1 MFIMTWFF
9 IALSAPILY
18 AICNHIDKYL
28 LEKYFKG
35 GEAGALVLF
44 SALFSIFALP
54 IIYWMD
60 PAVFSLD
67 LKTIVVLLLNGMI
80 TVVCIVLYLK
90 ALEDD
95 EASTVVPFTQM
106 IPIFGF
112 IMGYFILGEVLSGRQ
127 VFACLLVVI
136 GIVVLSLNLVGEKIK
151 IKRKIIVLMLTWS
164 LLFAI
169 SDIVFKFVTVDE
181 GNFWTSLFW
190 EFLGRVILGI
200 ILFACIKSYRRD
212 FLWVIRS
219 NSFAV
224 ISVNSLNETI
234 FIVADSI
241 ASFALLLAPVTL
253 VMTVNSVQPVFVLIF
268 GIILTLFFPKI
279 FKELLSRKH
288 LMQKFA
294 AIFLIVTGT
303 CMLALTGAL

>member
-1 MFIMTWFF
+1 MNWFY
-9 IALSAPILY
+9 IALIAPVLY
-18 AICNHIDKYL
+18 AICNHIDKNL

-44 SALFSIFALP
+44 SALFSVFALP
-54 IIYWMD
+54 IIYWIE

-67 LKTIVVLLLNGMI
+67 LKTITVLTLNGMI
-80 TVVCIVLYLK
+80 TVVCIILYLK
-90 ALEDD
+90 ALKDD

-112 IMGYFILGEVLSGRQ
+112 ILGYFVLGEVLNGRQ
-127 VFACLLVVI
+127 MFACFLVIV
-136 GIVVLSLNLVGEKIK
+136 GIIILSLNLSEKKIQIK
-151 IKRKIIVLMLTWS
+151 KKVIVLMLTWS

-169 SDIVFKFVTVDE
+169 SDIIFKLVTIHE

-190 EFLGRVILGI
+190 EFMGRVILGA
-200 ILFACIKSYRRD
+200 ILFVYIASYRKD
-212 FLWVIRS
+212 FLWVVKS

-224 ISVNSLNETI
+224 ISINSLNETI
-234 FIVADSI
+234 FLIADAV

-268 GIILTLFFPKI
+268 GIVLTLFFPKI
-279 FKELLSRKH
+279 FKESLSKKH
-288 LMQKFA
+288 LTQKFA